1 MVPTTWLVPQALLTW
16 DTGHGLST
24 GPSRTHLA
32 DLLQRLARTTAPKV
46 RRGRTPSPPVTPC
59 VRTADPWI
67 CHRRIP
73 PSSCHSLRADN
84 RALASSRTHLSQ
96 RVRPPRGTDRAP
108 QGASSRPST
117 PISQTLTTEGD
128 IPRGRV
134 RLVPVRGIRRRRGQ
148 QSRPRT
154 RHLSPAA
161 QKCPRTRRMPPAT
174 APECGVFMPRP
185 KTPVR
190 RAGFDC
196 RYSPPRQ
203 GVTRLLAV
211 TRMAPVIYCTRVGC
225 HWRRVGCTPGRWGL
239 RAVRTPLGQ

>member
-1 MVPTTWLVPQALLTW
+1 MPQALLTW

-161 QKCPRTRRMPPAT
+161 QKCPRPQYGKDSTHILLTLMVVNCQQIVRGCQKWMMHPPL
-174 APECGVFMPRP
+174 PHG
-185 KTPVR
+185 
-190 RAGFDC
+190 RA
-196 RYSPPRQ
+196 
-203 GVTRLLAV
+203 
-211 TRMAPVIYCTRVGC
+211 
-225 HWRRVGCTPGRWGL
+225 
-239 RAVRTPLGQ
+239 